1 MEVSVICRSDVV
13 LSTTLAVFVIVG
25 SICVVSL
32 ENDGS
37 VSVRSLVIYVL
48 VCVRRLSISSVCAL
62 IDDVSTIETFLALF
76 VLMSVD
82 DVTDSDG
89 ILCVV
94 VLGTKL

>member
-37 VSVRSLVIYVL
+37 VSVYVF

-62 IDDVSTIETFLALF
+62 IDDVSTIETFLASF

-89 ILCVV
+89 ILCVA

>member
-13 LSTTLAVFVIVG
+13 LSTTLAVLVIVV

-37 VSVRSLVIYVL
+37 VSVYVF

-62 IDDVSTIETFLALF
+62 IDDVSTIETFLASF

>member
-37 VSVRSLVIYVL
+37 VSVYVF

>member
-37 VSVRSLVIYVL
+37 VSVYVF

-62 IDDVSTIETFLALF
+62 IDDVSTIEIFLASF

>member
-37 VSVRSLVIYVL
+37 VSVYVF

-94 VLGTKL
+94 VLGTIL

>member
-37 VSVRSLVIYVL
+37 VSVYVF
-48 VCVRRLSISSVCAL
+48 VCVRRLSLSSVCAL
-62 IDDVSTIETFLALF
+62 IDDVSTIETFLASF

>member
-37 VSVRSLVIYVL
+37 VSVYVF

-62 IDDVSTIETFLALF
+62 IDDVSTIETFLASF

-94 VLGTKL
+94 VLGTIL

>member
-37 VSVRSLVIYVL
+37 VSVYVF

-62 IDDVSTIETFLALF
+62 IDDVSTIETFLASF

-94 VLGTKL
+94 VLGTKR

>member
-37 VSVRSLVIYVL
+37 VSVYVF

-62 IDDVSTIETFLALF
+62 IDDVSTIETFLASF